1 MAGEFISQEFTT
13 QRSVPA
19 ETSDHKPAYWH
30 VWQTSGSFWT
40 QEKYRTLNSAQQHLR
55 TWWDILI
62 YWSTWFHTIL
72 LTKPLTNEPLHFLT
86 QILFTIFCTLL
97 IGDIIGLY
105 QAEGQ
110 EQLGSG
116 VVTRVTQASLTV
128 AFDDTQDGMN
138 LDRDGLY
145 NLMKLA
151 NDVTYRRQSRY
162 VRFQFIQLV
171 SLNMSFFFSTKLNL

>member
-1 MAGEFISQEFTT
+1 MAGEFISQESTA

-19 ETSDHKPAYWH
+19 ETSDLKTAHWH
-30 VWQTSGSFWT
+30 VWQTPGSFWT
-40 QEKYRTLNSAQQHLR
+40 QEKYWTLSSAQQHLW

-62 YWSTWFHTIL
+62 YWSSWFHTIL
-72 LTKPLTNEPLHFLT
+72 ANEPLHILI
-86 QILFTIFCTLL
+86 QIIFTIFCILF

-110 EQLGSG
+110 GQPSQLGSG

-151 NDVTYRRQSRY
+151 NDVTYRRLSRY
-162 VRFQFIQLV
+162 ACLSVHTASII
-171 SLNMSFFFSTKLNL
+171 KY

>member
-1 MAGEFISQEFTT
+1 MAGEFISQESTA

-19 ETSDHKPAYWH
+19 ETSAREPAHWH
-30 VWQTSGSFWT
+30 VWQTPGSFWT
-40 QEKYRTLNSAQQHLR
+40 QENYRTLNSAQQHLW
-55 TWWDILI
+55 TWWDIFI
-62 YWSTWFHTIL
+62 YWSTWFYTI
-72 LTKPLTNEPLHFLT
+72 LTNEPLHILI
-86 QILFTIFCTLL
+86 QILFTVFCILF

-105 QAEGQ
+105 EAEGQ
-110 EQLGSG
+110 GQPSQLGSG

-151 NDVTYRRQSRY
+151 NDVTYRRLSRY
-162 VRFQFIQLV
+162 VCLSVHTASII
-171 SLNMSFFFSTKLNL
+171 KY